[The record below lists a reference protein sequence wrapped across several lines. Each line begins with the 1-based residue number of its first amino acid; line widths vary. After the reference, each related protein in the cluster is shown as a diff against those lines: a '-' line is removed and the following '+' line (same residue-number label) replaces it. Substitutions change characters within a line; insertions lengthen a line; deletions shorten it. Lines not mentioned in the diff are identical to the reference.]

1 MEEIDLKDR
10 KILYEL
16 DINSRQS
23 FSQLGKKVGL
33 HKDLVAYRVKKL
45 LEKGIIKH
53 FYTEIDDY
61 KLGYI
66 RYRFYFNYQYA
77 SPYIKDEIIN
87 FFVKNKYTRI
97 IHSAEGHYD
106 LVIISDVKGI
116 SKCYSVW
123 DTIISKYREYFVNQV
138 FSVIFKANIYRY
150 SFLLGDEKELE
161 TRNKSILYGSD
172 EIVKIDELDYNIL
185 KIISQDSRIQTIEIA
200 EKLNSTAITIKNRI
214 KQLKESGVI
223 KAFRIDLALSKLGY
237 HRYKV
242 DIVLKDYKKL
252 HKIIQYIEKNP
263 YLDEIILSI
272 GYVDLE
278 LIFILKNPNQL
289 HEIMKNLQIKFPNTI
304 KNYVYFSAIQ
314 TYKWSW
320 MPEI

>member
-1 MEEIDLKDR
+1 MEKIDLKDR

-45 LEKGIIKH
+45 QEKGIIKR

-61 KLGYI
+61 KIGYI

-87 FFVKNKYTRI
+87 FFIKNKYTRI

-123 DTIISKYREYFVNQV
+123 ETIISKYREYFVKQV
-138 FSVIFKANIYRY
+138 FSIIFKANIYRY
-150 SFLLGDEKELE
+150 SFLLGEKKEIE
-161 TRNKSILYGSD
+161 SRDKSILYGSD
-172 EIVKIDELDYNIL
+172 EIIKIDDLDYKIL
-185 KIISQDSRIQTIEIA
+185 KIISQNSRMQTIEIA
-200 EKLNSTAITIKNRI
+200 EKLNSTALTIKNRI
-214 KQLKESGVI
+214 KRLKESGVI
-223 KAFRIDLALSKLGY
+223 KAFRVDINLSKLDH

-242 DIVLKDYKKL
+242 DIFLKDYEKL
-252 HKIIQYIEKNP
+252 HKIIRYIEKNP
-263 YLDEIILSI
+263 NLDEVILSI

-278 LIFILKNPNQL
+278 LIFILKNSNQL
-289 HEIMKNLQIKFPNTI
+289 HEIMKDLQIKFPNTI
-304 KNYVYFSAIQ
+304 KNYIYFSAIK
-314 TYKWSW
+314 THKWSW